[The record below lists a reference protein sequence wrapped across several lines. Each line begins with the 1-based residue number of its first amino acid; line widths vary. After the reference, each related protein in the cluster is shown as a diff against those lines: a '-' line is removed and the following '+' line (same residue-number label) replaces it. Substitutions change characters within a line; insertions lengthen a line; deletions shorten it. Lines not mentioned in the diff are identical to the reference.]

1 MVLDGESIAGG
12 GQEAEWSYSQPQAQ
26 SKKIKLEMGPG
37 YELSKA
43 TLHDI
48 TSSGKTEPWATA
60 MALNEG

>member
-1 MVLDGESIAGG
+1 
-12 GQEAEWSYSQPQAQ
+12 
-26 SKKIKLEMGPG
+26 MGPG
-37 YELSKA
+37 YELSKD